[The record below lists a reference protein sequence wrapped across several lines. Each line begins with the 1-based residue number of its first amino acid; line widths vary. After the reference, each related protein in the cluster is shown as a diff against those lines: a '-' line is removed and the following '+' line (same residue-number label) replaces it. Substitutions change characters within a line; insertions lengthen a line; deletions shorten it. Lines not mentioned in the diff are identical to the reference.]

1 MLRGRYGFS
10 RHSVSVTNLRYKGDA
25 GRFHNET
32 SGEGIRE
39 TKDAK
44 READPHISVPASPSQ
59 LEFYIVEQ
67 GGDTQILIL
76 FSVSQ
81 NLVYFK
87 LMLSALQRYI
97 GTGRSGI
104 ITQRFYAD
112 MFDEAASSEDIPET
126 KYTER
131 ELDSHKPVSASPLQ
145 LDFDVDEQGGDTQM
159 TTLFNVNQQPVHFQR
174 LPVNLID
181 WIRSYLHNHKQ
192 YVKVNDCMSG
202 ILPVS
207 SGVPQVMWNTPR
219 RCDIAGRSGI
229 ITPHCYEVMFEDVAS
244 RGHIP
249 ETKYI
254 ERQLDPRKP
263 LSASPSQLDFYV
275 DEQGGDTQVL
285 TLINASQHP
294 LCFQFTPKELGRY
307 IVTVRAGIISPHC
320 YDDMF
325 EEAAGGEDIPETKY
339 IEQESDPHKPVSVS
353 PLRLDFY
360 VDEWGGDTK
369 MLTLFNVSQHP
380 VHIQYWCITL
390 ICMKKLWAPE
400 STYA

>member
-1 MLRGRYGFS
+1 MLRGWYGFS

-131 ELDSHKPVSASPLQ
+131 ELDSHKPVSASPSQ
-145 LDFDVDEQGGDTQM
+145 QDFDVDEQGGDTQM
-159 TTLFNVNQQPVHFQR
+159 TTLFNVNQQPVHFQ
-174 LPVNLID
+174 L
-181 WIRSYLHNHKQ
+181 
-192 YVKVNDCMSG
+192 
-202 ILPVS
+202 
-207 SGVPQVMWNTPR
+207 MWNAPR

-229 ITPHCYEVMFEDVAS
+229 ITLHCYEVMFEDVAS

-294 LCFQFTPKELGRY
+294 LCIQSEY
-307 IVTVRAGIISPHC
+307 S
-320 YDDMF
+320 
-325 EEAAGGEDIPETKY
+325 
-339 IEQESDPHKPVSVS
+339 
-353 PLRLDFY
+353 
-360 VDEWGGDTK
+360 
-369 MLTLFNVSQHP
+369 LTEILF
-380 VHIQYWCITL
+380 L
-390 ICMKKLWAPE
+390 
-400 STYA
+400 